1 MTTSP
6 VSATSRTRWSRADIA
21 RLRGAM
27 YELCERYRPVTVR
40 QGFYRLVA
48 SGLIDKTENEYR
60 STVSRLL
67 TQMRRDGDLPY
78 DWIADNTRWM
88 RKPTTFDSA
97 ESALQRTARLHW
109 QDLLEP
115 CASSSRGLEK
125 EALAGVLYEVIDEF
139 DVPLMVTRGYSSVTF
154 LHGAASE
161 IAASWI
167 EDRKRTHTSPTSAI
181 TTRQGSHRTAST
193 WTRNRE
199 PSTASPTEPSKTADR
214 TSSF

>member
-6 VSATSRTRWSRADIA
+6 VSATSRTNRSRADIA

-40 QGFYRLVA
+40 AVFYRLVA
-48 SGLIDKTENEYR
+48 SGLIDKTEKEYR

-97 ESALQRTARLHW
+97 ESALQRTARLYRRTFG
-109 QDLLEP
+109 P

-125 EALAGVLYEVIDEF
+125 EALAGVLYEVTDEF
-139 DVPLMVTRGYSSVTF
+139 DAPLMVTRGYSSVTF
-154 LHGAASE
+154 FHGAASE

-167 EDRKRTHTSPTSAI
+167 EDRKRTHIYYFGDHDPSGFPQDCVDVDKKS
-181 TTRQGSHRTAST
+181 RTL
-193 WTRNRE
+193 
-199 PSTASPTEPSKTADR
+199 DR
-214 TSSF
+214 VPY